1 MIYYTKDHEWIE
13 IDGDTGTVGISPHAK
28 EQLGDIVFIEL
39 PEDNTNVSQGDSIA
53 VFESV
58 KAASDIYSP
67 VTGTIIEVNT
77 PLADDLSS
85 ITADTSKQSW
95 LFKIRLSDTSELD
108 SLMDETAYNT
118 LIAE

>member
-13 IDGDTGTVGISPHAK
+13 VDGDTGTVGISPHAI

-39 PEDNTNVSQGDSIA
+39 PETDAEVSQGDGVA

-67 VTGTIIEVNT
+67 VSGTIIEVNE

-85 ITADTSKQSW
+85 ISAENAKQSW
-95 LFKIRLSDTSELD
+95 LFKIRINDASELD